1 MFALTKGVGW
11 RFVPRVSGFWQKKK
25 KKLGRISVLSFECL
39 PGHLYEF

>member
-25 KKLGRISVLSFECL
+25 KLGRISVLSFECL